1 VKTGSGESLFLK
13 KMGGKAMM
21 QVLEFFIENRDLDY
35 SKQDVIEF
43 TGLSRTQIYKIWDS
57 LLEDERI
64 VASRMVGKKTQLY
77 RLNSDN
83 DVVQHL
89 IGIYDKLISQI
100 LLQPEVVANPVMV
113 MVRYISKTAQNLY
126 CMSNNDA
133 AISRDMHTCKAS
145 GCMAA

>member
-13 KMGGKAMM
+13 KVGGKAMM

-100 LLQPEVVANPVMV
+100 LLQPEVVASPVMV

-133 AISRDMHTCKAS
+133 AISRVMHTCKAS